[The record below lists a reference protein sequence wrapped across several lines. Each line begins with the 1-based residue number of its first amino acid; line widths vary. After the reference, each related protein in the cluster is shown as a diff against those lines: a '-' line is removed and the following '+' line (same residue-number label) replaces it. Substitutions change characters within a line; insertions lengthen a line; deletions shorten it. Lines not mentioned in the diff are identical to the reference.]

1 VQVEI
6 RDVSGID
13 ELERWI
19 AVHNAVRA
27 DDPANLEQKVLIR
40 AEELEH
46 VDLLAYVDGEP
57 AGVAKLS
64 GDSESVRSGCPW
76 IDVCVLPARRR
87 RGIGSA
93 LLEAVSAHAR
103 RQGKVALAGEV
114 RADDV
119 ESIGFLERRGFVES
133 SRFERL
139 EVDLDSR
146 GAADVAVPLGLE
158 LTWLAD
164 RPTLL
169 PGMYEVAAATYPEL
183 GGYIGRQA
191 ETLVQWQVY
200 ELGSGAALL
209 DLTPIAL
216 AGGRVVGF
224 ATIRGLDELAA
235 ELRMVCVLPEWRGR
249 GVACALLE
257 AQLAAARRAG
267 LRRAVTWV
275 RDGEPRG
282 LYTRLGMRAGG
293 AAIEFRGPLV

>member
-1 VQVEI
+1 VQIEI

-19 AVHNAVRA
+19 AVHNAVRP

-76 IDVCVLPARRR
+76 IDVCVLPERRR

-93 LLEAVSAHAR
+93 LLEAISAQAR
-103 RQGKVALAGEV
+103 RQGNVALAGEA
-114 RADDV
+114 RAEDV

-133 SRFERL
+133 GRFERL
-139 EVDLDSR
+139 ELDLGPN
-146 GAADVAVPLGLE
+146 GAADGAAPPGVE

-164 RPTLL
+164 RPALL
-169 PGMYEVAAATYPEL
+169 TGMYEVAAATYPEL

-209 DLTPIAL
+209 ALTPLAL

-224 ATIRGLDELAA
+224 ATIKGVDELTA

-249 GVACALLE
+249 GVAGALLE

-275 RDGEPRG
+275 RGGQPVG
-282 LYTRLGMRAGG
+282 LYRRLRMRPGA
-293 AAIEFRGPLV
+293 AAIEFRAALA

>member
-6 RDVSGID
+6 RDVSGIE

-57 AGVAKLS
+57 VGIAKLS

-76 IDVCVLPARRR
+76 IDVGVLPARRR

-93 LLEAVSAHAR
+93 LLEAVSAQAR
-103 RQGKVALAGEV
+103 RQGKVALAGEA

-133 SRFERL
+133 GRFERL
-139 EVDLDSR
+139 ELDLGS
-146 GAADVAVPLGLE
+146 GGEPEGAVPPGLE

-209 DLTPIAL
+209 DLTPLAL
-216 AGGRVVGF
+216 AGGRVIGF
-224 ATIRGLDELAA
+224 ATIRGLDEVTA

-249 GVACALLE
+249 GVAGALLE

-275 RDGEPRG
+275 RHDQPVG
-282 LYTRLGMRAGG
+282 LYRRLGMHPGA

>member
-1 VQVEI
+1 MPVEI

-19 AVHNAVRA
+19 AVHNEVRA

-40 AEELEH
+40 AEELDH

-57 AGVAKLS
+57 VGVAKLS

-93 LLEAVSAHAR
+93 LLEAVSAYAR
-103 RQGKVALAGEV
+103 RQGKTGLAGEA
-114 RADDV
+114 RADDL

-133 SRFERL
+133 GRFDRY
-139 EVDLDSR
+139 EVDLETRTEPDE
-146 GAADVAVPLGLE
+146 VPPELE

-209 DLTPIAL
+209 DLTPVAL

-224 ATIRGLDELAA
+224 ATIKGIHEHTA
-235 ELRMVCVLPEWRGR
+235 ELRMVSVLPEWRGR
-249 GVACALLE
+249 GVARALLE
-257 AQLAAARRAG
+257 TQLAAARRAG

-275 RDGEPRG
+275 RDDQPAG
-282 LYTRLGMRAGG
+282 LYRGLGMRPG
-293 AAIEFRGPLV
+293 AAALEFRGPLA